1 MMLKVIFYNYLKRR
15 KSYLPQEFSI
25 FQILLEMKLFLKIL
39 SVNYKI
45 PFDSNNIFLLLLK
58 HA

>member
-1 MMLKVIFYNYLKRR
+1 MMLKVIFYNYLKWR
-15 KSYLPQEFSI
+15 KSYLPHEFSI
-25 FQILLEMKLFLKIL
+25 FQILLEMKPFLKIL